1 MKKLL
6 IALLAVTA
14 LANANKCEDLAETWI
29 DDMQNCEFHDND
41 DDGVVFQCSN
51 GSVALLHKNERTRFI
66 GIGKYLNMKE
76 SETIIIN
83 SSSCHITH
91 QDEYGVRDI
100 KFVST
105 DVEPNSV
112 LNLWNYFKRNKAR

>member
-6 IALLAVTA
+6 IAVLAVAA

-29 DDMQNCEFHDND
+29 DDMQNCEYHDND

-51 GSVALLHKNERTRFI
+51 GSVALLHKNERTRFL
-66 GIGKYLNMKE
+66 GICKYLNKYE
-76 SETIIIN
+76 SEVLIIN

-91 QDEYGVRDI
+91 QDEYGVRDT
-100 KFVST
+100 KFLST
-105 DVEPNSV
+105 DVEDNSA
-112 LNLWNYFKRNKAR
+112 LKLWNYFKRNKAR